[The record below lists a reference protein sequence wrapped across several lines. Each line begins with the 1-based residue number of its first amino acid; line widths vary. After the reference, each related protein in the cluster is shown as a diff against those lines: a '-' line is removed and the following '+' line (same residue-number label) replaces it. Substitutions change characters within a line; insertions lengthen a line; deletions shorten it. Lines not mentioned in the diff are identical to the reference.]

1 MIAEFKDSTKIQYDK
16 ILMQHLFTG
25 KCILTQA
32 HLLKSKYQK
41 IINQGYKPICFIQG
55 FNRLRNIKP
64 EEWLKIN
71 QIKPI

>member
-16 ILMQHLFTG
+16 ILMQYLFMG
-25 KCILTQA
+25 ECILTQV

-41 IINQGYKPICFIQG
+41 IIKTICFIQG
-55 FNRLRNIKP
+55 FNRLLNIKP